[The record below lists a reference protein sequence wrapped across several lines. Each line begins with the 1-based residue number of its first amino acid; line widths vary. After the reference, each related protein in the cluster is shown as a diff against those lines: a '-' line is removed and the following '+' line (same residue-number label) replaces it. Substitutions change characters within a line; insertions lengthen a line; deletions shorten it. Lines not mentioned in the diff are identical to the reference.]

1 MLYSEAPGSLFFE
14 GGNVSEFLDR
24 FENICDD
31 YRMFTSEKIRRL
43 PWYCEMFTTRPVRS
57 LIGFSEQDRGKICTG
72 LKKAYKNRY
81 ITQQIS
87 PRAYLEAFKD
97 NPRTKNTEVLQFC
110 RDYSKI
116 SKELLEKGKL
126 DKYIQLRWF
135 LQGLPSSIQSK
146 LISHYK
152 IDLDGETFLN
162 FADILKK
169 TYSLIETREKMVEL
183 GTTDIKND

>member
-43 PWYCEMFTTRPVRS
+43 LWYCEIFTTQQVKS
-57 LIGFSEQDRGKICTG
+57 LIGFSELDWRKIFTS
-72 LKKAYKNRY
+72 LKKEYKNRD

-97 NPRTKNTEVLQFC
+97 KPKNKNNEVL
-110 RDYSKI
+110 
-116 SKELLEKGKL
+116 
-126 DKYIQLRWF
+126 
-135 LQGLPSSIQSK
+135 
-146 LISHYK
+146 
-152 IDLDGETFLN
+152 
-162 FADILKK
+162 
-169 TYSLIETREKMVEL
+169 
-183 GTTDIKND
+183 